1 MVKKKRIKKLI
12 KRAWYLER
20 LKFITTQIRLR
31 KNPRK
36 IKELIMSPYT
46 TISTKTNTQLIRQ
59 VPADHLILAVE
70 AVEAPVGERTG
81 RGTVKEIHNLNLKNL
96 EGVIHQGT

>member
-1 MVKKKRIKKLI
+1 MVKKKKIRKLI

-31 KNPRK
+31 RNPHK
-36 IKELIMSPYT
+36 IKELIMSLYI
-46 TISTKTNTQLIRQ
+46 TISTKTSTQLIRQ
-59 VPADHLILAVE
+59 APADHLILAVE
-70 AVEAPVGERTG
+70 AAPVGERTEG
-81 RGTVKEIHNLNLKNL
+81 GTVKEIHNLNLKNR